1 MQGGI
6 HRLRGVVYLKVIL
19 TGISVVLVLVMV
31 FVNIADYALYS
42 TKRNLI
48 ARGIDYSVCAAIQ
61 EVDLYISR
69 NGLSEGFDPESGK
82 ILVNDIRLNEQTAE
96 NAFWGTLAANTG
108 VSIDDIG
115 PNTLITYVWPTTA
128 GISYLMKKETERN
141 EGFVGSPNRLEQ
153 AINNAIS
160 TLWSA
165 ESPESDSHVIYV
177 NGNPSTNE
185 FKRMP
190 YFLVFIKDYQID
202 GLFRKRT
209 ATFVGFAGAKLERRE

>member
-1 MQGGI
+1 M
-6 HRLRGVVYLKVIL
+6 KVIL

-31 FVNIADYALYS
+31 FLNIADYALYS

-48 ARGIDYSVCAAIQ
+48 ARGIDHSVCAAIQ
-61 EVDLYISR
+61 EVDLHLSKS
-69 NGLSEGFDPESGK
+69 GLSEGFDLESGK

-96 NAFWGTLAANTG
+96 NAFWGTLAANAG
-108 VSIDDIG
+108 VSRDNIYSNI
-115 PNTLITYVWPTTA
+115 LITYVWPTTA
-128 GISYLMKKETERN
+128 GISYLVKKDNERH
-141 EGFVGSPNRLEQ
+141 EGFVSSPDRLEQ

-160 TLWSA
+160 TLWSTD
-165 ESPESDSHVIYV
+165 SQESDSHVIYV

-185 FKRMP
+185 FKKAP